1 MRFVIAVVVLSA
13 LGFPLA
19 AHADEGGEPEARD
32 DDAGSVELALLL
44 GYGSTGDPNVLGLGG
59 GLRAGY
65 IFSELTFYAGAL
77 GQLQAGTTDPGEPNV
92 EHYAHAAGLEVGY
105 DISGRGPLH
114 GRPTLRGGL
123 AYVVTPR
130 DADDHFSSPWLGLG
144 GTFYALIG
152 PFQAG
157 LDLEYRMLTRPV
169 NNGDNNFVM
178 DATLV
183 SLTVGVHL

>member
-1 MRFVIAVVVLSA
+1 MRFVIVLLAVSL
-13 LGFPLA
+13 LGLVGI
-19 AHADEGGEPEARD
+19 AHAEDGEEPEARD
-32 DDAGSVELALLL
+32 DDKGAVELALLL
-44 GYGSTGDPNVLGLGG
+44 GYGTTNSVNVLGLGG

-65 IFSELTFYAGAL
+65 IFPELSFYAGAL
-77 GQLQAGTTDPGEPNV
+77 GQLQAGTTDPGEPDV
-92 EHYAHAAGLEVGY
+92 EHYAHAAGLEAGY
-105 DISGRGPLH
+105 DFGGRGLIH

-169 NNGDNNFVM
+169 HNGDASFVM
-178 DATLV
+178 GGPIL
-183 SLTVGVHL
+183 SLTAGVHL